1 MRQCGVLFLG
11 ALALIL
17 SACASVTP
25 APEIPAP
32 PIATP
37 EPEGVIP
44 APLPTKPLP
53 PKPTPPAPAP
63 PDVEIYEVPSGF
75 TALAHWQD
83 ADPSAA
89 LKSFQQTCLIWARRK
104 DEDWLNPNLP
114 QYGKIKDW
122 RAACAAAEQ
131 AAVNRANA
139 INFFQAHFEP
149 VSLRTKERGDGLLT
163 AYYAPELEVRRRA
176 DTVYS
181 EPILAL
187 PKNKTLQNLPRKD
200 INAGTS
206 KVLAYGRP
214 IDVFF
219 LQVQGSGRIKFPDGT
234 NYVAAFAGHN
244 SKTYKSIGRVLIARG
259 DLSKDKASKK
269 DIEDWMARAGPAKTR
284 ALLNENPRYIFFKTE
299 HIREGVGPKGA
310 MAAPLTDMGS
320 LAVDPRYHPYGS
332 LIWLETKLPA
342 VAGDY
347 IGVDTGVLVSA
358 QDTGGAIK
366 GPMRGDLYYGAG
378 FEAGA
383 KAGVMKHRAKWTV
396 FLPSALAIRALAVS

>member
-1 MRQCGVLFLG
+1 MV
-11 ALALIL
+11 L

-25 APEIPAP
+25 VQETAPDR
-32 PIATP
+32 P
-37 EPEGVIP
+37 EPEIQISPIAIPEPDLAPP
-44 APLPTKPLP
+44 APAPTPTEPLP
-53 PKPTPPAPAP
+53 PKPTPPAPSP
-63 PDVEIYEVPSGF
+63 PEVEIYDVPSGF
-75 TALAHWQD
+75 NNLAHWQG

-122 RAACAAAEQ
+122 RAACAVAEQ
-131 AAVNRANA
+131 VSVNRANA
-139 INFFQAHFEP
+139 INFFQARFEP
-149 VSLRTKERGDGLLT
+149 VSLRTQEKSDGLLT

-176 DTVYS
+176 DAVYS

-200 INAGTS
+200 INASTS

-244 SKTYKSIGRVLIARG
+244 SKTYKSLGRALIARG
-259 DLSKDKASKK
+259 EMSKDEASKQA
-269 DIEDWMARAGPAKTR
+269 IEDWMARAGPVKTR

-310 MAAPLTDMGS
+310 MGAPLTDMGS

-342 VAGDY
+342 AAGDY
-347 IGVDTGVLVSA
+347 IGVDTGILVSA

-383 KAGVMKHRAKWTV
+383 KAGVMKHRAKWTI
-396 FLPSALAIRALAVS
+396 FLPSALAIRALPVS